1 MRRSCILFR
10 QPAKLVNKYI
20 PPSERAIREYKK
32 YQEEKNRKQKYGK
45 YIQYGVLSLVG
56 SAVLMYYWQPW
67 NPYSTDVSKELRKGL
82 WEERDGKDDYLNAL
96 KHYQLALKQSQAEGM
111 DQLSLKYTG
120 IVLKIAEMY
129 EHLNMMDKLIGT
141 YHNLSNFIFEH
152 LIRNNIDK
160 ENPERDLLIDRDL
173 IVITRWSMLRQK
185 SKDKDWKNEIQAE
198 IRDRMEFIENYEL
211 TERLPWLQI
220 KDKDS
225 EFNIFE
231 LMDIWAFRKNK
242 LFSKEELKKQWI
254 DKHVQSKDGQ
264 EFLKCWD
271 LFRSYEK
278 KEWPVWIS
286 SYLKL
291 RDYFGMFELSTGNSL
306 NAIKVL
312 QSNIIWLTIAGI
324 EDAVNGP
331 TQFLNLASAWF
342 QYGQSANSPKAY
354 KNSELIYKKLISIV
368 NQEDPILP
376 ITYYSLGVLYLQ
388 TNRRDDALRAFD
400 TAKSKAVDLD
410 QIQIIDKIDDEL
422 LK

>member
-1 MRRSCILFR
+1 MFR

-185 SKDKDWKNEIQAE
+185 SKDKDWKNEIQTE

-242 LFSKEELKKQWI
+242 L
-254 DKHVQSKDGQ
+254 
-264 EFLKCWD
+264 
-271 LFRSYEK
+271 
-278 KEWPVWIS
+278 
-286 SYLKL
+286 
-291 RDYFGMFELSTGNSL
+291 
-306 NAIKVL
+306 
-312 QSNIIWLTIAGI
+312 
-324 EDAVNGP
+324 
-331 TQFLNLASAWF
+331 
-342 QYGQSANSPKAY
+342 
-354 KNSELIYKKLISIV
+354 
-368 NQEDPILP
+368 
-376 ITYYSLGVLYLQ
+376 
-388 TNRRDDALRAFD
+388 
-400 TAKSKAVDLD
+400 
-410 QIQIIDKIDDEL
+410 
-422 LK
+422 